1 MNKAIEELRN
11 NPKAVLTKNIAVS
24 VEEMEYLAN
33 KWKVEKKPSK
43 IVGTFTFVSDLTEE
57 NIKHFDTA
65 PYMFRPMPGTLYGGM
80 LLDDSMD
87 YVHIVLMS
95 EEVLE
100 FILSIKSEKDLVE
113 DGDINLAECEQCG
126 EPAWDGY
133 ICHSCGMKII

>member
-1 MNKAIEELRN
+1 
-11 NPKAVLTKNIAVS
+11 
-24 VEEMEYLAN
+24 
-33 KWKVEKKPSK
+33 
-43 IVGTFTFVSDLTEE
+43 
-57 NIKHFDTA
+57 
-65 PYMFRPMPGTLYGGM
+65 
-80 LLDDSMD
+80 LDDSMD